1 MVRLFSA
8 LELPDPVRAE
18 LAERLRDLREHRGE
32 HGRDIDV
39 DRELRWVPPERWHI
53 TLGFYGDREHVDR
66 RSAWFRRQ
74 ATGLGPARLRLR
86 GAGRFPGVLWVGVS
100 PMEPRDAAA
109 LLELAGALN
118 ADANADRYAFSA
130 HVTVARWR
138 RGAAGSR
145 SALRVVHELTGYL
158 GSWWTAA
165 EAVLFRSDTHGSG
178 PVYTSLDRVALT
190 GGRG

>member
-18 LAERLRDLREHRGE
+18 LVGRLRALREH
-32 HGRDIDV
+32 DS
-39 DRELRWVPPERWHI
+39 ELRWVPPERWHI

-66 RSAWFRRQ
+66 RGAWFRQQ
-74 ATGLGPARLRLR
+74 AAGLAPARLRLR
-86 GAGRFPGVLWVGVS
+86 GAGRFPGVLWIGVS
-100 PMEPRDAAA
+100 PVDGRDATA
-109 LLELAGALN
+109 LRVLARALN
-118 ADANADRYAFSA
+118 ADNNADQHDFSA

-145 SALRVVHELTGYL
+145 SAIHAVHELAGYY

-165 EAVLFRSDTHGSG
+165 EVVLLRSDTRPGPAGGSG
-178 PVYTSLDRVALT
+178 PVYTALDRVPLT
-190 GGRG
+190 SGQG